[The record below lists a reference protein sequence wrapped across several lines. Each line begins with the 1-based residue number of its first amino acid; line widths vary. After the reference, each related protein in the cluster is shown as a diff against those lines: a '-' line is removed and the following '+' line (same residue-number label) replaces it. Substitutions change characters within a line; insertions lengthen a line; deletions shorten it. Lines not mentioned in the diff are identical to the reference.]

1 MAKVDIL
8 VLTYNQEK
16 FIGKTLQSLIDQQ
29 CPSGFKIII
38 NDDGSTDG
46 TQKILK
52 EFAAAYPK
60 IIDLQ
65 LNEKNLGIPGN
76 FYNAALRSNSDY
88 ICLCGGDDY
97 WDDVHKLSN
106 QVEILDNNINIGM
119 VYTDYSICD
128 EDGNILRKVKVPQV
142 TLESLLSK
150 NLIAAVTV
158 CFKRTGFIKYLNE
171 IKPEDKGWRME
182 DYPMWLWFAKNKLVF
197 HLPHNTSVYRVGHE
211 SITHNKDVN
220 KRITFVKSVASIKK
234 FYCDFYN
241 VNKFIYIYEYE
252 RYELLHLFLSVGDFI
267 SYKKECNSLTL
278 KNLKYFYF
286 KLISLNQ
293 LIFNCTYRFLK

>member
-16 FIGKTLQSLIDQQ
+16 FIGKTLQSLVDQQ
-29 CPSGFKIII
+29 CSFDFKIII

-46 TQKILK
+46 TKKILK
-52 EFAAAYPK
+52 EFATAYPK

-76 FYNAALRSNSDY
+76 FYNAAERSNSDY
-88 ICLCGGDDY
+88 ISLCGGDDY

-106 QVEILDNNINIGM
+106 QVEILDNNNDIGM
-119 VYTDYSICD
+119 VYSDYSICD
-128 EDGNILRKVKVPQV
+128 EDGNILREVKVPQV
-142 TLESLLSK
+142 TFESLLSK
-150 NLIAAVTV
+150 NLIAAVTA
-158 CFKRTGFIKYLNE
+158 CFKRTGFIQYLNE
-171 IKPEDKGWRME
+171 IKPQDKGWRME